1 LPVVARPLPPTG
13 FRLRQMKRLSLQP
26 GAAPRGEGEQIATL
40 RAVLPYLWPVGRV
53 DLKLRVVL
61 ALLCLVLAKVIT
73 VLTPFAFK
81 YAVDALTGSQPA
93 GGTQPAAVLLIA
105 GPIAMVVAY
114 GFGRIM
120 MVVFAQLRDA
130 LFAKVGQSAVRQ
142 LAIRTFRH
150 LHALSLRFHLDRR
163 TGGLSRII
171 ERGTKGID
179 TILRYSLFNT
189 FPTVIEIAFV
199 AGILWWN
206 FGWTYALV
214 ILLTIVIYTG
224 FTYMATEWRINL
236 RRVMNDAD
244 TDANTKAID
253 SLLNFETVKY
263 FGNEEHEAQRFDRS
277 LARYEKAAVKTWIS
291 LAILNAGQAVAF
303 SLGLAA
309 IMIMAAVDVTRGR
322 ATVGDFVMVN
332 ALMIQLYMPLNFL
345 GSVYRDIKQ
354 GLIDIEQ
361 MFDLLAVDTEI
372 KDPPDA
378 AALRVKSGEIVF
390 DRVDFAYDRRRPIL
404 KDLSLVVPPGRTVA
418 IVGSSGAGK
427 STISRLLYRF
437 YEPTGGR
444 IEIDGQD
451 ISSVTQKSLRA
462 AVGMVPQDTVLFND
476 TILYNIRYGRPGA
489 TDEEVYEAAKLAHI
503 HEFVTTLPNGY
514 QTMVGER
521 GLKLSGGE
529 KQRVSIAR
537 TILKGPPILILD
549 EATSALDS
557 RTEQDIQKAL
567 KQVSRNRTTIVI
579 AHRLSTVV
587 EADEIIVLEA
597 GRIAE
602 RGRHETLLKKKG
614 IYHAMWTRQREAD
627 AARRKLAE
635 NLADDEGSTAPAG
648 LDTAA
653 AEKVE
658 A

>member
-1 LPVVARPLPPTG
+1 
-13 FRLRQMKRLSLQP
+13 MKRLSLQP
-26 GAAPRGEGEQIATL
+26 GAAPRGEGEHIAIL
-40 RAVLPYLWPVGRV
+40 RAVLPYLWPAGRF
-53 DLKLRVVL
+53 DLKFRVVL
-61 ALLCLVLAKVIT
+61 ALLCLVLAKVVT
-73 VLTPFAFK
+73 VLTPFAYK
-81 YAVDALTGSQPA
+81 YAVDALTGAQSKGSAQA
-93 GGTQPAAVLLIA
+93 AAVLLLA
-105 GPIAMVVAY
+105 GPMVMVIAY
-114 GFGRIM
+114 GVGRIM

-206 FGWTYALV
+206 FGPVYALV
-214 ILLTIVIYTG
+214 ILLTIVFYTG
-224 FTYMATEWRINL
+224 FTYWATEWRINL

-244 TDANTKAID
+244 ADANTKAID

-277 LARYEKAAVKTWIS
+277 LARYEKAAVRTWIS

-309 IMIMAAVDVTRGR
+309 IMIMVAVDVTQGR
-322 ATVGDFVMVN
+322 ASVGDFVMVN
-332 ALMIQLYMPLNFL
+332 ALMVQLYMPLNFL

-372 KDPPDA
+372 KDAPGASD
-378 AALRVKSGEIVF
+378 LRVTNGEIVF

-404 KDLSLVVPPGRTVA
+404 KDLSLAVPPGNTVA

-427 STISRLLYRF
+427 STISRLIYRF

-476 TILYNIRYGRPGA
+476 TILYNIRYGRPDA

-503 HEFVTTLPNGY
+503 HEFVMTLPHGY

-567 KQVSRNRTTIVI
+567 KQVSRDRTTIVI

-587 EADEIIVLEA
+587 EADEIIVLEG
-597 GRIAE
+597 GRIVE
-602 RGRHETLLKKKG
+602 RGRHEALLRKKG

-635 NLADDEGSTAPAG
+635 NLAEDETG
-648 LDTAA
+648 LPPAA

>member
-1 LPVVARPLPPTG
+1 
-13 FRLRQMKRLSLQP
+13 MQP
-26 GAAPRGEGEQIATL
+26 GAAPYGRGDQIATL
-40 RAVLPYLWPVGRV
+40 KAVLPYLWPKDRL
-53 DLKLRVVL
+53 DLRARVVL
-61 ALLCLVLAKVIT
+61 ALLALVLAKVVT

-81 YAVDALTGSQPA
+81 YAVDGLTGAVRPGSAQQ
-93 GGTQPAAVLLIA
+93 TAVLLLA
-105 GPIAMVVAY
+105 GPVAMVLAY
-114 GFGRIM
+114 GLGRIT

-130 LFAKVGQSAVRQ
+130 LFAKVGQSAVRA
-142 LAIRTFRH
+142 LAIKTFRH
-150 LHALSLRFHLDRR
+150 LHDLSLRFHLDRR

-199 AGILWWN
+199 AAILWWN
-206 FGWTYALV
+206 FGWAYALV
-214 ILLTIVIYTG
+214 ILLTIIVYTG
-224 FTYMATEWRINL
+224 FTYWATEWRINL

-263 FGNEEHEAQRFDRS
+263 FGNEEHEAVRFDRS
-277 LARYEKAAVKTWIS
+277 LERYEKAAVKTWIS
-291 LAILNAGQAVAF
+291 LAILNAGQAIAF
-303 SLGLAA
+303 SIGLAA
-309 IMIMAAVDVTRGR
+309 IMVMMVLDIMRQS

-361 MFDLLAVDTEI
+361 MFQLLSVEADI
-372 KDPPDA
+372 KDAPGARP
-378 AALRVKSGEIVF
+378 LVVGKGEIVF
-390 DRVDFAYDRRRPIL
+390 DRVKFAYDRRRPII
-404 KDLSLVVPPGRTVA
+404 KDLSFVVHPGKTVA
-418 IVGSSGAGK
+418 IVGPSGAGK

-437 YEPTGGR
+437 YELTGGR
-444 IEIDGQD
+444 ITIDGQD
-451 ISSVTQKSLRA
+451 ISRITQHSLRA

-476 TILYNIRYGRPGA
+476 TIRYNIRYGRPGA
-489 TDEEVYEAAKLAHI
+489 SEAEVVEAAKLAHI
-503 HEFVTTLPNGY
+503 HEFVATLPTGY
-514 QTMVGER
+514 DTMVGER

-537 TILKGPPILILD
+537 TILKGPPILVLD
-549 EATSALDS
+549 EATSALDT
-557 RTEQDIQKAL
+557 RTERDIQKSLREVA
-567 KQVSRNRTTIVI
+567 QNRTTIVI

-587 EADEIIVLEA
+587 DADEIIVLEN

-602 RGRHETLLKKKG
+602 RGRHDALLKKKG

-627 AARRKLAE
+627 EARRKLAE
-635 NLADDEGSTAPAG
+635 NLEPGDES
-648 LDTAA
+648 LDTS
-653 AEKVE
+653 AEQGSAE
-658 A
+658 AEPIEA

>member
-1 LPVVARPLPPTG
+1 
-13 FRLRQMKRLSLQP
+13 M
-26 GAAPRGEGEQIATL
+26 
-40 RAVLPYLWPVGRV
+40 VL
-53 DLKLRVVL
+53 
-61 ALLCLVLAKVIT
+61 
-73 VLTPFAFK
+73 
-81 YAVDALTGSQPA
+81 
-93 GGTQPAAVLLIA
+93 
-105 GPIAMVVAY
+105 AY

-130 LFAKVGQSAVRQ
+130 LFAKVGQSAVRA

-150 LHALSLRFHLDRR
+150 LHNLSLKFHLERR

-189 FPTVIEIAFV
+189 FPTIIEIAFV

-206 FGWTYALV
+206 FGWIYALV
-214 ILLTIVIYTG
+214 ILLTIIAYTG
-224 FTYMATEWRINL
+224 FTYWATEWRINL

-263 FGNEEHEAQRFDRS
+263 FGNEEHEASRFDRS
-277 LARYEKAAVKTWIS
+277 LERYEKAAVKTWIS
-291 LAILNAGQAVAF
+291 LAVLNAGQAIAF
-303 SLGLAA
+303 TIGLAV
-309 IMIMAAVDVTRGR
+309 IMIMVVMDVTRGQ

-354 GLIDIEQ
+354 GLIDIEH
-361 MFDLLAVDTEI
+361 MFRLLNVDAEI
-372 KDPPDA
+372 KDAPDA
-378 AALRVKSGEIVF
+378 RPLAVGKGEIVF
-390 DRVDFAYDRRRPIL
+390 DRVGFAYDRRRPII
-404 KDLSLVVPPGRTVA
+404 KDLSLIVPPGRTVA
-418 IVGSSGAGK
+418 IVGPSGAGK

-437 YEPTGGR
+437 YDVTAGK
-444 IEIDGQD
+444 IVIDGQD
-451 ISSVTQKSLRA
+451 ISTVTQRSLRS

-476 TILYNIRYGRPGA
+476 TIRYNIRYGRPDA
-489 TDEEVYEAAKLAHI
+489 TDAEVFEAAKLAQI
-503 HEFVTTLPNGY
+503 HDFVSTLPHGY
-514 QTMVGER
+514 DTMVGER

-549 EATSALDS
+549 EATSALDT

-567 KQVSRNRTTIVI
+567 RQVSRNRTTIVI
-579 AHRLSTVV
+579 AHRLSTVID
-587 EADEIIVLEA
+587 ADEIIVLES

-602 RGRHETLLKKKG
+602 RGRHEALLGKKG
-614 IYHAMWTRQREAD
+614 VYYAMWTRQREAD
-627 AARRKLAE
+627 EARRKLAE
-635 NLADDEGSTAPAG
+635 NLEKDGAMEPPAG
-648 LDTAA
+648 G
-653 AEKVE
+653 AEAEAVE

>member
-1 LPVVARPLPPTG
+1 
-13 FRLRQMKRLSLQP
+13 MQP
-26 GAAPRGEGEQIATL
+26 GAVEGGSGEQLATL
-40 RAVLPYLWPVGRV
+40 KAVLPYLWPPGRL
-53 DLKLRVVL
+53 DLKRRVVL
-61 ALLCLVLAKVIT
+61 ALLSLVFAKVIT

-81 YAVDALTGSQPA
+81 YAVDALTGPQRP
-93 GGTQPAAVLLIA
+93 GAAPVTSFLLLA
-105 GPIAMVVAY
+105 GPFAMVAAYGLGRIAMVA
-114 GFGRIM
+114 
-120 MVVFAQLRDA
+120 FAQLRDA
-130 LFAKVGQSAVRQ
+130 LFARVGQSAVRA
-142 LAIRTFRH
+142 LAIKTFRH
-150 LHALSLRFHLDRR
+150 LHSLSLRFHLERR

-206 FGWTYALV
+206 FGWIYALIIV
-214 ILLTIVIYTG
+214 LTIVAYTG
-224 FTYMATEWRINL
+224 FTYWATEWRINL

-263 FGNEEHEAQRFDRS
+263 FGNEEHEATRFDHS
-277 LARYEKAAVKTWIS
+277 LERYEKAAVKTWIS
-291 LAILNAGQAVAF
+291 LAILNAGQAIAF
-303 SLGLAA
+303 SIGLAL
-309 IMIMAAVDVTRGR
+309 IMIMVANDVIRGT

-354 GLIDIEQ
+354 GLIDIEH
-361 MFDLLAVDTEI
+361 MFDLLGVDPEI
-372 KDPPDA
+372 RDDPDA
-378 AALRVKSGEIVF
+378 RPLIVRDGEIVL
-390 DRVDFAYDRRRPIL
+390 DHVSFAYDRRRPIVT
-404 KDLSLVVPPGRTVA
+404 DLSLTIPPGRTFA

-437 YEPTGGR
+437 YDVTRGR
-444 IEIDGQD
+444 IMIDGQD
-451 ISSVTQKSLRA
+451 ISRVTQHSLRA

-476 TILYNIRYGRPGA
+476 TIRYNIRYGRPKA
-489 TDEEVYEAAKLAHI
+489 SDEEVYMAAKLAHI
-503 HEFVTTLPNGY
+503 HEFVMSLPQGY
-514 QTMVGER
+514 ETMVGER

-549 EATSALDS
+549 EATSALDT
-557 RTEQDIQKAL
+557 RTEQEIQKAL
-567 KQVSRNRTTIVI
+567 RQVAQNRTTIVI
-579 AHRLSTVV
+579 AHRLSTVID
-587 EADEIIVLEA
+587 ADEIIVLEA

-602 RGRHETLLKKKG
+602 RGRHEELLKKQG
-614 IYHAMWTRQREAD
+614 IYFAMWTRQREAD
-627 AARRKLAE
+627 EARRKLAE
-635 NLADDEGSTAPAG
+635 NLDDSTSKVP
-648 LDTAA
+648 DQ
-653 AEKVE
+653 AEALRPEPVE

>member
-1 LPVVARPLPPTG
+1 
-13 FRLRQMKRLSLQP
+13 MQP
-26 GAAPRGEGEQIATL
+26 GVVEGGRGEQVATL
-40 RAVLPYLWPVGRV
+40 KAVLPYLWPPGRS
-53 DLKLRVVL
+53 DLKRRVVL
-61 ALLCLVLAKVIT
+61 ALASLVLAKVIT

-81 YAVDALTGSQPA
+81 YAVDALTGPQRS
-93 GGTQPAAVLLIA
+93 GPAAATTVLLLA
-105 GPIAMVVAY
+105 GPFAMVIAY
-114 GFGRIM
+114 GLGRIM

-130 LFAKVGQSAVRQ
+130 LFARVGQSAVRA
-142 LAIRTFRH
+142 LAIKTFRH
-150 LHALSLRFHLDRR
+150 LHALSLRFHLERR

-189 FPTVIEIAFV
+189 FPTIVEIAFV

-206 FGWTYALV
+206 FGWIYAFI
-214 ILLTIVIYTG
+214 ILLTIFGYTG
-224 FTYMATEWRINL
+224 FTYWATEWRINL

-263 FGNEEHEAQRFDRS
+263 FGNEEHEAARFDRS
-277 LARYEKAAVKTWIS
+277 LERYEKAAVKTWIS
-291 LAILNAGQAVAF
+291 LAVLNAGQAIAF
-303 SLGLAA
+303 SIGLAL
-309 IMIMAAVDVTRGR
+309 IMMMVANDVIRGT

-361 MFDLLAVDTEI
+361 MFLLLGVDPEI
-372 KDPPDA
+372 RDAPDA
-378 AALRVKSGEIVF
+378 HPLVVRKGEITF
-390 DRVDFAYDRRRPIL
+390 DHVSFAYDRRRPIIG
-404 KDLSLVVPPGRTVA
+404 DLSLSIPPGRTFA
-418 IVGSSGAGK
+418 IVGPSGAGK

-437 YEPTGGR
+437 YDVTRGR
-444 IEIDGQD
+444 IVIDGQD
-451 ISSVTQKSLRA
+451 ISKVTQHSLRA

-476 TILYNIRYGRPGA
+476 TIRYNIRYGRPDA
-489 TDEEVYEAAKLAHI
+489 TDEQVYEAARLAHI
-503 HEFVTTLPNGY
+503 HDFVMSLPQGY
-514 QTMVGER
+514 DTMVGER

-537 TILKGPPILILD
+537 TILKSPPILILD
-549 EATSALDS
+549 EATSALDT

-567 KQVSRNRTTIVI
+567 RQVAQNRTTIVI
-579 AHRLSTVV
+579 AHRLSTVID
-587 EADEIIVLEA
+587 ADEIIVLES

-602 RGRHETLLKKKG
+602 RGRHEDLLRKQG
-614 IYHAMWTRQREAD
+614 IYYAMWTRQREAD
-627 AARRKLAE
+627 EARRKLAE
-635 NLADDEGSTAPAG
+635 NLDGSAEDQAEGLQP
-648 LDTAA
+648 
-653 AEKVE
+653 EPVE

>member
-1 LPVVARPLPPTG
+1 
-13 FRLRQMKRLSLQP
+13 MQP
-26 GAAPRGEGEQIATL
+26 GALEGGGDEQLATL
-40 RAVLPYLWPVGRV
+40 KAVLPYLWPPGRS

-61 ALLCLVLAKVIT
+61 ALVSLILAKVIT

-81 YAVDALTGSQPA
+81 YAVDDLTGLQRQGPGPDTS
-93 GGTQPAAVLLIA
+93 VLLLA
-105 GPIAMVVAY
+105 GPIAMVAAY
-114 GFGRIM
+114 GLGRIM
-120 MVVFAQLRDA
+120 MVAFAQLRDA
-130 LFAKVGQSAVRQ
+130 LFAKVGQSAVRA
-142 LAIRTFRH
+142 LAIKTFRH
-150 LHALSLRFHLDRR
+150 LHDLSLRFHLERR

-189 FPTVIEIAFV
+189 FPTIIEISFV

-206 FGWTYALV
+206 FGWIYALI
-214 ILLTIVIYTG
+214 ILLTIIAYTG
-224 FTYMATEWRINL
+224 FTYWATEWRINL

-263 FGNEEHEAQRFDRS
+263 FGNEEHEAARFDRS
-277 LARYEKAAVKTWIS
+277 LERYEKAAVKTWIS
-291 LAILNAGQAVAF
+291 LAILNAGQAIAF
-303 SLGLAA
+303 SIGLAL
-309 IMIMAAVDVTRGR
+309 IMIMVANDVTKGT

-354 GLIDIEQ
+354 GLIDIEH
-361 MFDLLAVDTEI
+361 MFRLLGVEPEI
-372 KDPPDA
+372 SDA
-378 AALRVKSGEIVF
+378 PNAQPLKVRRGEIVF
-390 DRVDFAYDRRRPIL
+390 DRVSFAYDLRRPIIA
-404 KDLSLVVPPGRTVA
+404 DLSITIPPGKTFA

-437 YEPTGGR
+437 YDVTGGR
-444 IEIDGQD
+444 ILIDGQD
-451 ISSVTQKSLRA
+451 ISKVTQYSLRA

-476 TILYNIRYGRPGA
+476 TIRYNIRYGRPA
-489 TDEEVYEAAKLAHI
+489 ASDEEVYKAAKLAQI
-503 HEFVTTLPNGY
+503 HDFVMSLPQGYDTT
-514 QTMVGER
+514 VGER

-537 TILKGPPILILD
+537 TILKSPPILILD

-567 KQVSRNRTTIVI
+567 RQVSQDRTSMVI
-579 AHRLSTVV
+579 AHRLSTIVD
-587 EADEIIVLEA
+587 ADEIIVLEA
-597 GRIAE
+597 GLIAE
-602 RGRHETLLKKKG
+602 RGRHEDLLKKQG
-614 IYHAMWTRQREAD
+614 VYYAMWTRQREAD
-627 AARRKLAE
+627 EARRKLAE
-635 NLADDEGSTAPAG
+635 NLDASGAS
-648 LDTAA
+648 
-653 AEKVE
+653 AEETGELRAEPVE

>member
-1 LPVVARPLPPTG
+1 MNAVRG
-13 FRLRQMKRLSLQP
+13 FGRLRTMKRLSMEP
-26 GAAPRGEGEQIATL
+26 AAAPSGDGEQIATL
-40 RAVLPYLWPVGRV
+40 SAVLPYLWPQGRA
-53 DLKLRVVL
+53 DLKLRVIL
-61 ALLCLVLAKVIT
+61 ALLSLVLAKVVT

-81 YAVDALTGSQPA
+81 YAVDGLTGFVREGSPEA
-93 GGTQPAAVLLIA
+93 TAVLLLA
-105 GPIAMVVAY
+105 GPVAMVAAY
-114 GFGRIM
+114 GMGRIM

-130 LFAKVGQSAVRQ
+130 LFARVGQSAVRA
-142 LAIRTFRH
+142 LAYKTFRH
-150 LHALSLRFHLDRR
+150 LHDLSLGFHLERR

-189 FPTVIEIAFV
+189 FPTIIEIVFV

-206 FGWTYALV
+206 FGWIYAVV
-214 ILLTIVIYTG
+214 ILLTIIVYTA
-224 FTYMATEWRINL
+224 FTYWATEWRINL

-263 FGNEEHEAQRFDRS
+263 FGNEEHEAARFDRS

-291 LAILNAGQAVAF
+291 LAILNAGQAIAF
-303 SLGLAA
+303 SLGLAV
-309 IMIMAAVDVTRGR
+309 IMIMVALDVMAGR
-322 ATVGDFVMVN
+322 VTIGDFVMVN

-361 MFDLLAVDTEI
+361 MFRLLAVDAEI
-372 KDPPDA
+372 TDAPGAPPLA
-378 AALRVKSGEIVF
+378 IGSGEIVF
-390 DRVDFAYDRRRPIL
+390 DRVSFAYDKRRPIIR
-404 KDLSLVVPPGRTVA
+404 DLSLAIPPGKTIA

-437 YEPTGGR
+437 YDVSGGR
-444 IEIDGQD
+444 ILIDGQD
-451 ISSVTQKSLRA
+451 IALVTQQSLRA

-476 TILYNIRYGRPGA
+476 TIRYNIRYGRPDA
-489 TDEEVYEAAKLAHI
+489 SDDEVYEAAKLAHI
-503 HEFVTTLPNGY
+503 HDFVASLPNGY
-514 QTMVGER
+514 ETMVGER

-549 EATSALDS
+549 EATSALDT

-567 KQVSRNRTTIVI
+567 RHVARDRTTIVI

-602 RGRHETLLKKKG
+602 RGRHEALLSRKG
-614 IYHAMWTRQREAD
+614 LYHAMWTRQREVD
-627 AARRKLAE
+627 EARRKLAE
-635 NLADDEGSTAPAG
+635 NLEPADMMG
-648 LDTAA
+648 
-653 AEKVE
+653 E
-658 A
+658 ASPEAIEA

>member
-1 LPVVARPLPPTG
+1 
-13 FRLRQMKRLSLQP
+13 
-26 GAAPRGEGEQIATL
+26 
-40 RAVLPYLWPVGRV
+40 
-53 DLKLRVVL
+53 
-61 ALLCLVLAKVIT
+61 
-73 VLTPFAFK
+73 
-81 YAVDALTGSQPA
+81 
-93 GGTQPAAVLLIA
+93 
-105 GPIAMVVAY
+105 
-114 GFGRIM
+114 
-120 MVVFAQLRDA
+120 
-130 LFAKVGQSAVRQ
+130 
-142 LAIRTFRH
+142 
-150 LHALSLRFHLDRR
+150 
-163 TGGLSRII
+163 
-171 ERGTKGID
+171 
-179 TILRYSLFNT
+179 
-189 FPTVIEIAFV
+189 
-199 AGILWWN
+199 
-206 FGWTYALV
+206 
-214 ILLTIVIYTG
+214 
-224 FTYMATEWRINL
+224 
-236 RRVMNDAD
+236 
-244 TDANTKAID
+244 
-253 SLLNFETVKY
+253 
-263 FGNEEHEAQRFDRS
+263 
-277 LARYEKAAVKTWIS
+277 
-291 LAILNAGQAVAF
+291 
-303 SLGLAA
+303 
-309 IMIMAAVDVTRGR
+309 
-322 ATVGDFVMVN
+322 
-332 ALMIQLYMPLNFL
+332 L

-372 KDPPDA
+372 KDAPGASD
-378 AALRVKSGEIVF
+378 LRVTNGEIVF

-404 KDLSLVVPPGRTVA
+404 KDLSLAVPPGNTVA

-427 STISRLLYRF
+427 STISRLIYRF

-476 TILYNIRYGRPGA
+476 TILYNIRYGRPDA

-503 HEFVTTLPNGY
+503 HEFVMTLPHGY

-567 KQVSRNRTTIVI
+567 KQVSRDRTTIVI

-587 EADEIIVLEA
+587 EADEIIVLEG
-597 GRIAE
+597 GRIVE
-602 RGRHETLLKKKG
+602 RGRHEALLRKKG

-635 NLADDEGSTAPAG
+635 NLAEDETG
-648 LDTAA
+648 LPPAA

>member
-1 LPVVARPLPPTG
+1 
-13 FRLRQMKRLSLQP
+13 MKRLSLQP
-26 GAAPRGEGEQIATL
+26 GAAPRGEGEHIAIL
-40 RAVLPYLWPVGRV
+40 RAVLPYLWPAGRF
-53 DLKLRVVL
+53 DLKFRVVL
-61 ALLCLVLAKVIT
+61 ALLCLVLAKVVT
-73 VLTPFAFK
+73 VLTPFAYK
-81 YAVDALTGSQPA
+81 YAVDALTGAQSKGSAQA
-93 GGTQPAAVLLIA
+93 TAVLLLA
-105 GPIAMVVAY
+105 GPMVMVIAY
-114 GFGRIM
+114 GVGRIM

-206 FGWTYALV
+206 FGPVYALV
-214 ILLTIVIYTG
+214 ILLTIVFYTG
-224 FTYMATEWRINL
+224 FTYWATEWRINL

-244 TDANTKAID
+244 ADANTKAID

-277 LARYEKAAVKTWIS
+277 LARYEKAAVRTWIS

-309 IMIMAAVDVTRGR
+309 IMIMVAVDVTQGR
-322 ATVGDFVMVN
+322 ASVGDFVMVN
-332 ALMIQLYMPLNFL
+332 ALMVQLYMPLNFL

-372 KDPPDA
+372 KDAPGASD
-378 AALRVKSGEIVF
+378 LRVTNGEIVF

-404 KDLSLVVPPGRTVA
+404 KDLSLAVPPGNTVA

-427 STISRLLYRF
+427 STISRLIYRF

-476 TILYNIRYGRPGA
+476 TILYNIRYGRPDA

-503 HEFVTTLPNGY
+503 HEFVMTLPHGY

-567 KQVSRNRTTIVI
+567 KQVSRDRTTIVI

-587 EADEIIVLEA
+587 EADEIIVLEG
-597 GRIAE
+597 GRIVE
-602 RGRHETLLKKKG
+602 RGRHEALLRKKG

-635 NLADDEGSTAPAG
+635 NLAEDETG
-648 LDTAA
+648 LPPAA

>member
-1 LPVVARPLPPTG
+1 
-13 FRLRQMKRLSLQP
+13 MQP
-26 GAAPRGEGEQIATL
+26 GAVEGGSGEQLATL
-40 RAVLPYLWPVGRV
+40 KAVLPYLWPPGRL
-53 DLKLRVVL
+53 DLKRRVVL
-61 ALLCLVLAKVIT
+61 ALLSLVFAKVVT

-81 YAVDALTGSQPA
+81 YAVDALTGPQRPGATPVTSF
-93 GGTQPAAVLLIA
+93 LLLA
-105 GPIAMVVAY
+105 GPFAMVAAYGLGRIAMVA
-114 GFGRIM
+114 
-120 MVVFAQLRDA
+120 FAQLRDA
-130 LFAKVGQSAVRQ
+130 LFARVGQSAVRA
-142 LAIRTFRH
+142 LAIKTFRH
-150 LHALSLRFHLDRR
+150 LHSLSLRFHLERR

-206 FGWTYALV
+206 FGWIYALIIV
-214 ILLTIVIYTG
+214 LTIVAYTG
-224 FTYMATEWRINL
+224 FTYWATEWRINL

-263 FGNEEHEAQRFDRS
+263 FGNEEHEATRFDHS
-277 LARYEKAAVKTWIS
+277 LERYEKAAVKTWIS
-291 LAILNAGQAVAF
+291 LAILNAGQAIAF
-303 SLGLAA
+303 SIGLAL
-309 IMIMAAVDVTRGR
+309 IMIMVANDVIRGT

-354 GLIDIEQ
+354 GLIDIEH
-361 MFDLLAVDTEI
+361 MFDLLGVDPEI
-372 KDPPDA
+372 RDDPDA
-378 AALRVKSGEIVF
+378 RPLIVRDGEIVL
-390 DRVDFAYDRRRPIL
+390 DHVSFAYDRRRPIVT
-404 KDLSLVVPPGRTVA
+404 DLSLTIPPGRTFA

-437 YEPTGGR
+437 YDVTRGR
-444 IEIDGQD
+444 IMIDGQD
-451 ISSVTQKSLRA
+451 ISRVTQHSLRA

-476 TILYNIRYGRPGA
+476 TIRYNIRYGRPKA
-489 TDEEVYEAAKLAHI
+489 SDEEVYMAAKLAHI
-503 HEFVTTLPNGY
+503 HEFVMSLPQGY
-514 QTMVGER
+514 ETMVGER

-549 EATSALDS
+549 EATSALDT
-557 RTEQDIQKAL
+557 RTEQEIQKAL
-567 KQVSRNRTTIVI
+567 RQVAQNRTTIVI
-579 AHRLSTVV
+579 AHRLSTVID
-587 EADEIIVLEA
+587 ADEIIVLEA

-602 RGRHETLLKKKG
+602 RGRHEELLKKKG
-614 IYHAMWTRQREAD
+614 IYFAMWTRQREAD
-627 AARRKLAE
+627 EARRKLAE
-635 NLADDEGSTAPAG
+635 NLDDSTSKVP
-648 LDTAA
+648 DQ
-653 AEKVE
+653 AEALRPEPVE